1 MSDIERQLRGAA
13 KADGRSVKALAEAAG
28 LHYASLHGFM
38 NGRSLSLRSAAKL
51 AAALGMEL
59 TSRRRAGKGK

>member
-1 MSDIERQLRGAA
+1 MSDIERQLWGAA
-13 KADGRSVKALAEAAG
+13 KTDGRSIKALAEAAG

-51 AAALGMEL
+51 ARALGLEL
-59 TSRRRAGKGK
+59 VERRRMQKGR